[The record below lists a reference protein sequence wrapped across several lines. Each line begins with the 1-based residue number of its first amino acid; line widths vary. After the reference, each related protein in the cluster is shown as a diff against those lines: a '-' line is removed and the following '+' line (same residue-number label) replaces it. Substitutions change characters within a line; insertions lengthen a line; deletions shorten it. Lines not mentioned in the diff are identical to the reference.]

1 MLAAVVRASL
11 RNPRIVTALACLIA
25 ALGLAAVVSAR
36 FDVFPDF
43 APPHVLVQTEAP
55 GLDAIQVEA
64 LVTRPLEGLLAGTEN
79 VKTVRSTSSQGLSA
93 IQVVF
98 ARGGD
103 PYRQRQVITERL
115 SEFAG
120 LLPPGVG
127 APLLSPL
134 SSSMEYLVHFGYTS
148 DRLSPLELRDVV
160 QWIVKPQILAVP
172 GVAQAQIFGGEVRER
187 QIEIDPVKLA
197 AAGLVL
203 EDVLTAAKRATALIG
218 GGYLETPTQRI
229 VIQAQAPGATLEAL
243 AQAVVGT
250 RDGVAVHLGDV
261 ATLREGA
268 QPRFGDALIAGKP
281 GILIETSTQFGANT
295 LEVTRALELR
305 LDALAPA
312 LAKQGVQY
320 HPALL
325 RPASF
330 IESAI
335 EKLRNS
341 LALGAVL
348 VVALLLIT
356 LRDWRGALVSF
367 SAIPLALLTTVWIL
381 EAFGMSLNT
390 MTLGGLVVALG
401 VVVDDAVIDVENILR
416 RRRAA
421 ARNVD
426 IGELFIGASLEVR
439 RPVFY
444 ATAAVAVAFLPIL
457 MMSGL
462 QGAFFRPLS
471 ISFLLAVGLSLLV
484 AMSATPALCVLAMA
498 RHVPKSEAAFLRRLK
513 RWQLGA
519 ITWLNGRPRALIAIV
534 LASGTAGLILLPLL
548 GARLLPDFRENYLIA
563 HASLRPGI
571 SLAETARIGERIC
584 KGLLAIPGVKS
595 VAEQIGRAEN
605 GQDPDAPNKS
615 EFEVQIDPRQGRSA
629 NEIDAAIRDV
639 FDDYPNQLVE
649 IFSVLAERIG
659 ETLSGESA
667 PFSISVI
674 GSDLDADDSVGTQI
688 VEVLQHLP
696 DSGNV
701 RLMVPPREVELHVEL
716 LPRQLALYGLQATDV
731 LQTVNAAYH
740 GSAAAELN
748 QADRSIPVTV
758 RIAHA
763 GADPRAV
770 GALLL
775 RGRDGA
781 LTPLSS
787 VAGISMALARSLVD
801 HQDGLRRQIVVASPK
816 GADQVGF
823 AEMARKA
830 IAAKIQLPPG
840 VFLQYGGAA
849 EAQIAAR
856 NELLLHSAAAF
867 VLIVLLLA
875 LAFGHPRHV
884 LLVLLSLPSTLIGG
898 VAAVALTG
906 GTLTLGAMVGFVAL
920 FGMAARNTILLVS
933 HYDHLV
939 HAEAQ
944 PWNLATASRGAEE
957 RLTPVLLT
965 ALLTGLAL
973 LPVALQL
980 RQPGHEIEG
989 PMAVVI
995 LGGLVSSTLV
1005 SLLLIPPLAAHW
1017 LRPSNFGSSGRDNF
1031 LHEESRQ

>member
-1 MLAAVVRASL
+1 MLAVIVRASL

-25 ALGLAAVVSAR
+25 ALGLAALVSAR

-55 GLDAIQVEA
+55 GLDATQVEA
-64 LVTRPLEGLLAGTEN
+64 LVTRPLEGLLAGTHN

-98 ARGGD
+98 DRGGD
-103 PYRQRQVITERL
+103 PYRQRQVVTERL
-115 SEFAG
+115 AEFAG
-120 LLPPGVG
+120 LLPQGVG

-148 DRLSPLELRDVV
+148 DRLSPVELRDVV

-187 QIEIDPVKLA
+187 QIEVDAAKLA
-197 AAGLVL
+197 AAGLSL
-203 EDVLTAAKRATALIG
+203 DDVLSAARRATALIG

-229 VIQAQAPGATLEAL
+229 VIRAQAPGSTLAAL
-243 AQAVVGT
+243 AGAVVGT
-250 RDGVAVHLGDV
+250 RSGFPVRLGDV
-261 ATLREGA
+261 ATVREGA
-268 QPRFGDALIAGKP
+268 EPRFGDALIAGKP

-295 LEVTRALELR
+295 LEVTRALEQR

-341 LALGAVL
+341 LLIGTIL
-348 VVALLLIT
+348 VVALLLLT

-381 EAFGMSLNT
+381 EASGLSLNT

-416 RRRAA
+416 RRRTA
-421 ARNVD
+421 ARDVD

-484 AMSATPALCVLAMA
+484 AMSATPALCALLMA
-498 RHVPKSEAAFLRRLK
+498 RHRPKAEAAVLQRLK
-513 RWQLGA
+513 RRQLAA
-519 ITWLNGRPRALIAIV
+519 IAWLNERPRALIAII
-534 LASGTAGLILLPLL
+534 LTSGVAGIIFLPLL

-571 SLAETARIGERIC
+571 ALAETTRVGERIS
-584 KGLLAIPGVKS
+584 KGLIAIPGVKS

-615 EFEVQIDPRQGRSA
+615 EFEEKIDPSQGHTA
-629 NEIDAAIRDV
+629 GEIEAAIRDV
-639 FDDYPNQLVE
+639 FDDFPNQLVE
-649 IFSVLAERIG
+649 IYSVLAERIG

-667 PFSISVI
+667 PFTISVI
-674 GSDLDADDSVGTQI
+674 GSDLDADDRVGAQI

-696 DSGNV
+696 GSGNV
-701 RLMVPPREVELHVEL
+701 RLTVPPREAELHVEL
-716 LPRQLALYGLQATDV
+716 LPSQLAANGLQAADV
-731 LQTVNAAYH
+731 LET
-740 GSAAAELN
+740 LN
-748 QADRSIPVTV
+748 
-758 RIAHA
+758 
-763 GADPRAV
+763 
-770 GALLL
+770 
-775 RGRDGA
+775 
-781 LTPLSS
+781 
-787 VAGISMALARSLVD
+787 
-801 HQDGLRRQIVVASPK
+801 
-816 GADQVGF
+816 
-823 AEMARKA
+823 
-830 IAAKIQLPPG
+830 
-840 VFLQYGGAA
+840 
-849 EAQIAAR
+849 
-856 NELLLHSAAAF
+856 
-867 VLIVLLLA
+867 
-875 LAFGHPRHV
+875 
-884 LLVLLSLPSTLIGG
+884 
-898 VAAVALTG
+898 
-906 GTLTLGAMVGFVAL
+906 
-920 FGMAARNTILLVS
+920 
-933 HYDHLV
+933 
-939 HAEAQ
+939 
-944 PWNLATASRGAEE
+944 
-957 RLTPVLLT
+957 
-965 ALLTGLAL
+965 
-973 LPVALQL
+973 
-980 RQPGHEIEG
+980 
-989 PMAVVI
+989 
-995 LGGLVSSTLV
+995 
-1005 SLLLIPPLAAHW
+1005 
-1017 LRPSNFGSSGRDNF
+1017 
-1031 LHEESRQ
+1031 

>member
-1 MLAAVVRASL
+1 MLAAIVRASL
-11 RNPRIVTALACLIA
+11 RSPRIITALACLIA
-25 ALGLAAVVSAR
+25 VFGVAAVVAAR

-55 GLDAIQVEA
+55 GFDASQVEA

-98 ARGGD
+98 DRGGD
-103 PYRQRQVITERL
+103 PYRQRQVVTERL

-120 LLPPGVG
+120 QLPQGVG

-148 DRLSPLELRDVV
+148 DRLSPVELRDIV

-172 GVAQAQIFGGEVRER
+172 GVAQAQIFGGAVRER

-197 AAGLVL
+197 ASGFTLD
-203 EDVLTAAKRATALIG
+203 DVMATAKRTTTLIG
-218 GGYLETPTQRI
+218 GGYLETPMQRI
-229 VIQAQAPGATLEAL
+229 VIQAQASGASVDAL
-243 AQAVVGT
+243 AAAVIGT
-250 RDGVAVHLGDV
+250 RAGVPVRLGDV
-261 ATLREGA
+261 AAVREGSE
-268 QPRFGDALIAGKP
+268 PRFGDALIAGRP

-295 LEVTRALELR
+295 LDVSRALEQR

-341 LALGAVL
+341 LLIGAVL
-348 VVALLLIT
+348 VVALLLIM

-381 EAFGMSLNT
+381 EALGLSLNT

-416 RRRAA
+416 RRRMSGAD
-421 ARNVD
+421 VD
-426 IGELFIGASLEVR
+426 IGELFIAASLEVR

-457 MMSGL
+457 LMSGL

-471 ISFLLAVGLSLLV
+471 ISFLIAVGLSLLV
-484 AMSATPALCVLAMA
+484 AMSATPALCVLVMA
-498 RHVPKSEAAFLRRLK
+498 RQQPKSEAPFLQHLK
-513 RWQLGA
+513 RWQLRA
-519 ITWLNGRPRALIAIV
+519 IQGLNNRPRILVAILLI
-534 LASGTAGLILLPLL
+534 SGVAGVVCLPLL

-571 SLAETARIGERIC
+571 SLQETSRLGERIS
-584 KGLLAIPGVKS
+584 KSLLQIPGVKS

-615 EFEVQIDPRQGRSA
+615 EFEVQIDPSQGHQASD
-629 NEIDAAIRDV
+629 IDASIRAA
-639 FDDYPNQLVE
+639 FADYPNQLVE
-649 IFSVLAERIG
+649 IYSVLAERIG
-659 ETLSGESA
+659 ETLAGESA
-667 PFSISVI
+667 PFSISII
-674 GSDLDADDSVGTQI
+674 GSDLDADDLVGAQI
-688 VEVLQHLP
+688 VETLQHLP
-696 DSGNV
+696 DTASA
-701 RLMVPPREVELHVEL
+701 RLTIPPREIELHLEL
-716 LPRQLALYGLQATDV
+716 IPEQLAIHGLQAADV
-731 LQTVNAAYH
+731 LQTVNAAFH
-740 GSAAAELN
+740 GSIAAELN
-748 QADRSIPVTV
+748 EADRSVPVAV
-758 RIAHA
+758 RIAH
-763 GADPRAV
+763 DSSNPQAV

-775 RGRDGA
+775 RGQDGA
-781 LTPLSS
+781 LTRLSS
-787 VAGISMALARSLVD
+787 VARITTPLARSLVD
-801 HQDGLRRQIVVASPK
+801 HQDGLRRQVVVASSK
-816 GADQVGF
+816 GADQAGY
-823 AEMARKA
+823 ARAARAA
-830 IAAKIQLPPG
+830 IDAKVSLPAG
-840 VFLQYGGAA
+840 VFLRYGGAA
-849 EAQIAAR
+849 EAQRAAR

-875 LAFGHPRHV
+875 LAFGHSRHV

-898 VAAVALTG
+898 VIAVALTG
-906 GTLTLGAMVGFVAL
+906 GTLSIGAMVGFVAL

-933 HYDHLV
+933 HFDHLV
-939 HAEAQ
+939 QNESQ
-944 PWNLATASRGAEE
+944 PWSMATAARGAEE

-980 RQPGHEIEG
+980 HQPGHEIEG

-1005 SLLLIPPLAAHW
+1005 SLLLIPPLAARW
-1017 LRPSNFGSSGRDNF
+1017 LKP
-1031 LHEESRQ
+1031 E

>member
-1 MLAAVVRASL
+1 MLAAIVRASL
-11 RNPRIVTALACLIA
+11 GHPRIVTALACLIA
-25 ALGLAAVVSAR
+25 ALGAAALISAR

-55 GLDAIQVEA
+55 GLDATQVEA
-64 LVTRPLEGLLAGTEN
+64 LVTRPLEDLLAGTEN

-93 IQVVF
+93 MQVVF
-98 ARGGD
+98 DRTGD
-103 PYRQRQVITERL
+103 PYRQRQVVTERL
-115 SEFAG
+115 AEFAG
-120 LLPPGVG
+120 LLPAGVG

-148 DRLSPLELRDVV
+148 DRLSPVELRDIV
-160 QWIVKPQILAVP
+160 QWSVKPQILAVP

-187 QIEIDPVKLA
+187 EIEVDPVKLA
-197 AAGLVL
+197 AAGLTL
-203 EDVLTAAKRATALIG
+203 DDVLTTAKRATQLIG

-229 VIQAQAPGATLEAL
+229 VIRAQAAGATLDAL
-243 AQAVVGT
+243 GSAVVGT
-250 RDGVAVHLGDV
+250 ASGLPVRLRDIAELS
-261 ATLREGA
+261 EGSE
-268 QPRFGDALIAGKP
+268 PRFGDALIAGKP

-295 LEVTRALELR
+295 LEVSRALEQR

-312 LAKQGVQY
+312 LKQQGVDY

-341 LALGAVL
+341 LGIGAVL
-348 VVALLLIT
+348 VVALLLIM
-356 LRDWRGALVSF
+356 LRDWRGALISF

-381 EAFGMSLNT
+381 EAFGLSLNT

-416 RRRAA
+416 RRRSAGPDV
-421 ARNVD
+421 NIV
-426 IGELFIGASLEVR
+426 ELFTNASLEVR

-471 ISFLLAVGLSLLV
+471 IAFLLAVGLSLLV
-484 AMSATPALCVLAMA
+484 AMSATPAMCVLLMA
-498 RHVPKSEAAFLRRLK
+498 QHQPKPEAAFLQRCK
-513 RWQLGA
+513 RGQLRA
-519 ITWLNGRPRALIAIV
+519 IAWLHERPRVLLAILLGSG
-534 LASGTAGLILLPLL
+534 LAGIVFLPLL

-571 SLAETARIGERIC
+571 SLAETARVGQQIS
-584 KGLLAIPGVKS
+584 KGLMAIPGVKS

-615 EFEVQIDPRQGRSA
+615 EFEVQIDPRQQHNA
-629 NEIDAAIRDV
+629 AEIDAAIRDV
-639 FDDYPNQLVE
+639 FDDFPNQLVE
-649 IFSVLAERIG
+649 IYSVLAERIG

-674 GSDLDADDSVGTQI
+674 GSDLDADDRVGAQI
-688 VEVLQHLP
+688 VDVLQHLP

-701 RLMVPPREVELHVEL
+701 RLTVPPREVELHLEL
-716 LPRQLALYGLQATDV
+716 KPEQLAIYGLQAADV

-740 GSAAAELN
+740 GSVAAELN
-748 QADRSIPVTV
+748 QADRSVPVAV
-758 RIAHA
+758 RIVRA
-763 GADPRAV
+763 GADPQAV

-781 LTPLSS
+781 LTPLSA
-787 VAGISMALARSLVD
+787 VAKISMELARSLID
-801 HQDGLRRQIVVASPK
+801 HQDGLRRQIVVATPK
-816 GADQVGF
+816 RSDQTGYAAA
-823 AEMARKA
+823 AERAVTEKV
-830 IAAKIQLPPG
+830 QLPPG
-840 VFLQYGGAA
+840 VYLRYGGAA
-849 EAQIAAR
+849 EAQAAAAH
-856 NELLLHSAAAF
+856 ELLLHSAAAF

-875 LAFGHPRHV
+875 LAFGSSRHV
-884 LLVLLSLPSTLIGG
+884 LLALLALPSTLIGG
-898 VAAVALTG
+898 VVAVALTG
-906 GTLTLGAMVGFVAL
+906 GTLSLGAMVGFVAL

-939 HAEAQ
+939 DVEHQ
-944 PWNLATASRGAEE
+944 TWSLQTSMRGAEE

-965 ALLTGLAL
+965 ALLTALAL
-973 LPVALQL
+973 APVALQL
-980 RQPGHEIEG
+980 HQPGHEIEG

-1005 SLLLIPPLAAHW
+1005 SLLLIPPLAARW
-1017 LRPSNFGSSGRDNF
+1017 LRPNQIQRDN
-1031 LHEESRQ
+1031 LLQQEIS

>member
-1 MLAAVVRASL
+1 MLAAIVRASL
-11 RNPRIVTALACLIA
+11 RNPRIVTALTCLIA
-25 ALGLAAVVSAR
+25 ALGLAAGLSAR

-55 GLDAIQVEA
+55 GLDATQVEA
-64 LVTRPLEGLLAGTEN
+64 LVTRPLEGQLAGTEN
-79 VKTVRSTSSQGLSA
+79 VKTIRSTSSQGLCA

-98 ARGGD
+98 ERGGD
-103 PYRQRQVITERL
+103 PYRQRQVVTERL
-115 SEFAG
+115 AESAG
-120 LLPPGVG
+120 VLPQGVG

-134 SSSMEYLVHFGYTS
+134 SSSMEYLIHFGYTS

-160 QWIVKPQILAVP
+160 QWIVKPQIPGVP

-187 QIEIDPVKLA
+187 QIEIDPAKLA

-203 EDVLTAAKRATALIG
+203 DDVLATAKRATALIG

-229 VIQAQAPGATLEAL
+229 VIRAHAPGATLDAL

-250 RDGVAVHLGDV
+250 RDGWPVRLGDV

-268 QPRFGDALIAGKP
+268 EPRFGDALIAGKP

-295 LEVTRALELR
+295 LEVTQALELR

-341 LALGAVL
+341 LGLGAVL
-348 VVALLLIT
+348 VVALLMIT

-381 EAFGMSLNT
+381 EAWGLSLNT

-416 RRRAA
+416 RRRGAVHD
-421 ARNVD
+421 VD
-426 IGELFIGASLEVR
+426 IGALFVGASLEVR
-439 RPVFY
+439 RPGFY
-444 ATAAVAVAFLPIL
+444 APAAGGVAFLPIL
-457 MMSGL
+457 IMSGL

-484 AMSATPALCVLAMA
+484 AMSATPALCALVMA
-498 RHVPKSEAAFLRRLK
+498 RHEPKSEAAFLGHLK
-513 RWQLGA
+513 RRQLRATGG
-519 ITWLNGRPRALIAIV
+519 LDQRPRTLIGIV
-534 LASGTAGLILLPLL
+534 LASGVAGIVCLPLL

-571 SLAETARIGERIC
+571 SLAETARVGEQISKRLI
-584 KGLLAIPGVKS
+584 AISGVKS

-615 EFEVQIDPRQGRSA
+615 EFEVQIDPQQGRSA
-629 NEIDAAIRDV
+629 SEIDAAIRDV

-649 IFSVLAERIG
+649 IFTVLGERIG

-674 GSDLDADDSVGTQI
+674 GSDLDADDLVGAQL
-688 VEVLQHLP
+688 VEVLQRLP

-701 RLMVPPREVELHVEL
+701 RLMVPPRQVELHLDL
-716 LPRQLALYGLQATDV
+716 LPDQLAIYGLQAADV

-740 GSAAAELN
+740 GSVAAELN
-748 QADRSIPVTV
+748 QADRSVPVTL

-763 GADPRAV
+763 GTDPRAV

-787 VAGISMALARSLVD
+787 VARINMALSRSLID

-823 AEMARKA
+823 AERARQA
-830 IAAKIQLPPG
+830 
-840 VFLQYGGAA
+840 
-849 EAQIAAR
+849 
-856 NELLLHSAAAF
+856 
-867 VLIVLLLA
+867 
-875 LAFGHPRHV
+875 
-884 LLVLLSLPSTLIGG
+884 
-898 VAAVALTG
+898 
-906 GTLTLGAMVGFVAL
+906 
-920 FGMAARNTILLVS
+920 
-933 HYDHLV
+933 
-939 HAEAQ
+939 
-944 PWNLATASRGAEE
+944 
-957 RLTPVLLT
+957 
-965 ALLTGLAL
+965 
-973 LPVALQL
+973 
-980 RQPGHEIEG
+980 
-989 PMAVVI
+989 
-995 LGGLVSSTLV
+995 
-1005 SLLLIPPLAAHW
+1005 
-1017 LRPSNFGSSGRDNF
+1017 
-1031 LHEESRQ
+1031 

>member
-1 MLAAVVRASL
+1 MLAAIVRASL
-11 RNPRIVTALACLIA
+11 GNPRIIFALACLIA
-25 ALGLAAVVSAR
+25 ALGVAALLAAR

-55 GLDAIQVEA
+55 GLDATQVEA
-64 LVTRPLEGLLAGTEN
+64 LVTRPLEALLAGTAN
-79 VKTVRSTSSQGLSA
+79 VKTLRSTSSQGLSA

-98 ARGGD
+98 DRGGD
-103 PYRQRQVITERL
+103 PFRQRQVVTERL
-115 SEFAG
+115 AEFAG
-120 LLPPGVG
+120 VLPQGVG

-148 DRLSPLELRDVV
+148 DRLSPVELRDVV

-172 GVAQAQIFGGEVRER
+172 GVAQAQIFGGAVRER
-187 QIEIDPVKLA
+187 QIEIDPARLA

-203 EDVLTAAKRATALIG
+203 EDVLATAKRATALIG
-218 GGYLETPTQRI
+218 GGYLETPSQRI

-250 RDGVAVHLGDV
+250 RDGFPVRLGDV
-261 ATLREGA
+261 ATVREGA
-268 QPRFGDALIAGKP
+268 APRFGDALIAGRP

-295 LEVTRALELR
+295 LEVTRALESR

-341 LALGAVL
+341 LAIGAVL

-381 EAFGMSLNT
+381 EAWGLSLNT

-416 RRRAA
+416 RRRIAVRDA
-421 ARNVD
+421 N

-484 AMSATPALCVLAMA
+484 AMSATPALCVLVMA
-498 RHVPKSEAAFLRRLK
+498 RHEPNAEAVFLQRLK
-513 RWQLGA
+513 RGQLSA
-519 ITWLNGRPRALIAIV
+519 INWLSKRPRALVAILLV
-534 LASGTAGLILLPLL
+534 SGVAGIVFLPLL

-571 SLAETARIGERIC
+571 SLTETTRVGEQIS
-584 KGLLAIPGVKS
+584 KGLIAIPGVKS

-615 EFEVQIDPRQGRSA
+615 QFEVQIDPAQGHSA
-629 NEIDAAIRDV
+629 TDIDAAIRGV
-639 FDDYPNQLVE
+639 FNNFPNQLVE
-649 IFSVLAERIG
+649 IYSVLAERIG

-674 GSDLDADDSVGTQI
+674 GSDLDADDRVGAQI
-688 VEVLQHLP
+688 VELLQHLP
-696 DSGNV
+696 NSGNA
-701 RLMVPPREVELHVEL
+701 RLVVPPREAELHVEL
-716 LPRQLALYGLQATDV
+716 LPKQLAIYGLQAADV
-731 LQTVNAAYH
+731 LQTINAAYH
-740 GSAAAELN
+740 GSIAAELN
-748 QADRSIPVTV
+748 QADRSVPVMV
-758 RIAHA
+758 RIAGAGSDPHA
-763 GADPRAV
+763 LDE
-770 GALLL
+770 LLL

-781 LTPLSS
+781 LTRLSD
-787 VAGISMALARSLVD
+787 VAKVTMVLARSLVD

-816 GADQVGF
+816 GADQAGY
-823 AEMARKA
+823 AESVRKA
-830 IAAKIQLPPG
+830 IAAKLELPPG
-840 VFLQYGGAA
+840 VYLSYGGAA
-849 EAQIAAR
+849 EAQAAAAH
-856 NELLLHSAAAF
+856 ELILHSAAAF

-875 LAFGHPRHV
+875 LAFGHTRHV
-884 LLVLLSLPSTLIGG
+884 LLVLVALPSTLIGG
-898 VAAVALTG
+898 VVAVALTG
-906 GTLTLGAMVGFVAL
+906 GTLTIGAMVGFVAL
-920 FGMAARNTILLVS
+920 FGMAARNTILLIS

-939 HAEAQ
+939 REEGQ
-944 PWNLATASRGAEE
+944 TWNLETSMRGAQE
-957 RLTPVLLT
+957 RLTPVML
-965 ALLTGLAL
+965 AAMLTGLAL

-980 RQPGHEIEG
+980 HQPGHEIEG

-1005 SLLLIPPLAAHW
+1005 SLLLIPPLAARW
-1017 LRPSNFGSSGRDNF
+1017 LRPG
-1031 LHEESRQ
+1031 

>member
-1 MLAAVVRASL
+1 MLAAIVRASL

-25 ALGLAAVVSAR
+25 ALGLAAVLSAR

-55 GLDAIQVEA
+55 GLDATQVEA

-79 VKTVRSTSSQGLSA
+79 VKTLRSTSSQGLSA

-98 ARGGD
+98 DRGGD
-103 PYRQRQVITERL
+103 PYRQRQVVTERL
-115 SEFAG
+115 AEFAG

-134 SSSMEYLVHFGYTS
+134 SSSMEYLVHFGFTS

-187 QIEIDPVKLA
+187 QIDIDPAKLA
-197 AAGLVL
+197 AADLSL
-203 EDVLTAAKRATALIG
+203 DDVLATAKRATSLIG

-229 VIQAQAPGATLEAL
+229 VIQAQAPGATFEAL
-243 AQAVVGT
+243 GQAVVGT
-250 RDGVAVHLGDV
+250 RKGLPVRLEDV

-268 QPRFGDALIAGKP
+268 EPRFGDALIAGKP

-341 LALGAVL
+341 LLIGAVL
-348 VVALLLIT
+348 VVALLLLT

-381 EAFGMSLNT
+381 EAAGLSLNT

-416 RRRAA
+416 RRRSAA
-421 ARNVD
+421 LDAD
-426 IGELFIGASLEVR
+426 IGRLFIGASLEVR

-457 MMSGL
+457 TMSGL

-484 AMSATPALCVLAMA
+484 AMSATPALCALVMA
-498 RHVPKSEAAFLRRLK
+498 NHHPQPEAGFLQYLK
-513 RWQLGA
+513 RGQLA
-519 ITWLNGRPRALIAIV
+519 TIAWLDSRPRALLAIV
-534 LASGTAGLILLPLL
+534 LTSGLAGIILLPLL

-571 SLAETARIGERIC
+571 SLAETTRIGQRISQ
-584 KGLLAIPGVKS
+584 GLIAIPGVKS

-615 EFEVQIDPRQGRSA
+615 EFEVQIDPSQGHSA
-629 NEIDAAIRDV
+629 SDIDAAIRDV
-639 FDDYPNQLVE
+639 FDDFPNQLVE
-649 IFSVLAERIG
+649 IYSVLAERIG

-674 GSDLDADDSVGTQI
+674 GSDLDADDRVGAQI
-688 VEVLQHLP
+688 VEVLQRLP
-696 DSGNV
+696 DSGSV
-701 RLMVPPREVELHVEL
+701 RLTVPPREAELHVEL
-716 LPRQLALYGLQATDV
+716 LPAQLALYGLQAADV

-740 GSAAAELN
+740 GSVAAELN
-748 QADRSIPVTV
+748 QADRSVPVVV
-758 RIAHA
+758 RIAHRRRRS
-763 GADPRAV
+763 P
-770 GALLL
+770 
-775 RGRDGA
+775 
-781 LTPLSS
+781 
-787 VAGISMALARSLVD
+787 LARRAAAARP
-801 HQDGLRRQIVVASPK
+801 GRRI
-816 GADQVGF
+816 D
-823 AEMARKA
+823 
-830 IAAKIQLPPG
+830 AAVCGGESHPG
-840 VFLQYGGAA
+840 V
-849 EAQIAAR
+849 R
-856 NELLLHSAAAF
+856 
-867 VLIVLLLA
+867 
-875 LAFGHPRHV
+875 
-884 LLVLLSLPSTLIGG
+884 
-898 VAAVALTG
+898 
-906 GTLTLGAMVGFVAL
+906 
-920 FGMAARNTILLVS
+920 
-933 HYDHLV
+933 
-939 HAEAQ
+939 AQ
-944 PWNLATASRGAEE
+944 PGR
-957 RLTPVLLT
+957 
-965 ALLTGLAL
+965 
-973 LPVALQL
+973 
-980 RQPGHEIEG
+980 
-989 PMAVVI
+989 
-995 LGGLVSSTLV
+995 
-1005 SLLLIPPLAAHW
+1005 
-1017 LRPSNFGSSGRDNF
+1017 SSGRTAAPDRRRVA
-1031 LHEESRQ
+1031 EGRRSSRVCRRRAPGDCRQGSVAAGSILALRRSGRGADRRPE

>member
-1 MLAAVVRASL
+1 M
-11 RNPRIVTALACLIA
+11 
-25 ALGLAAVVSAR
+25 
-36 FDVFPDF
+36 
-43 APPHVLVQTEAP
+43 
-55 GLDAIQVEA
+55 
-64 LVTRPLEGLLAGTEN
+64 
-79 VKTVRSTSSQGLSA
+79 
-93 IQVVF
+93 
-98 ARGGD
+98 
-103 PYRQRQVITERL
+103 
-115 SEFAG
+115 
-120 LLPPGVG
+120 
-127 APLLSPL
+127 
-134 SSSMEYLVHFGYTS
+134 
-148 DRLSPLELRDVV
+148 ELRDVV

-187 QIEIDPVKLA
+187 QIEIDTAKLA
-197 AAGLVL
+197 ASGLTL
-203 EDVLTAAKRATALIG
+203 EDVLATAKRATALIG

-229 VIQAQAPGATLEAL
+229 VIRAQAPGATLEAL

-250 RDGVAVHLGDV
+250 RNGYPVRFAEV
-261 ATLREGA
+261 ATVREGPE
-268 QPRFGDALIAGKP
+268 PRFGDALIAGKP

-295 LEVTRALELR
+295 LEVTRALEAR

-341 LALGAVL
+341 LAIGAVL

-381 EAFGMSLNT
+381 EAWGLSLNT

-416 RRRAA
+416 RRRTA
-421 ARNVD
+421 ARDVN
-426 IGELFIGASLEVR
+426 IGELFVSASLEVR

-484 AMSATPALCVLAMA
+484 AMSATPALCALVMA
-498 RHVPKSEAAFLRRLK
+498 RHTPKSEAAFLQRLK
-513 RWQLGA
+513 RGQLRA
-519 ITWLNGRPRALIAIV
+519 IVWLNQRPRTLIVIV
-534 LASGTAGLILLPLL
+534 MASGVAGIICLPLL

-571 SLAETARIGERIC
+571 SLTETTRIGEQIC
-584 KGLLAIPGVKS
+584 RGLIAIPGVKS

-615 EFEVQIDPRQGRSA
+615 EFEVQIDPRLGHSA
-629 NEIDAAIRDV
+629 GEIDAAIRDV

-649 IFSVLAERIG
+649 IYSVLAERIG

-674 GSDLDADDSVGTQI
+674 GSDLDADDLVGAKI
-688 VEVLQHLP
+688 VEVLQRLP

-701 RLMVPPREVELHVEL
+701 RLAVPPREVELHVEL
-716 LPRQLALYGLQATDV
+716 VPAQLAIYGLQAADV
-731 LQTVNAAYH
+731 LQAVNAAYH
-740 GSAAAELN
+740 GSVAAELN
-748 QADRSIPVTV
+748 QADRSVPVVV

-787 VAGISMALARSLVD
+787 VAKITMELARSLVD

-816 GADQVGF
+816 GTDQAGY
-823 AEMARKA
+823 AESARKA
-830 IAAKIQLPPG
+830 IAAKVPLPPG
-840 VFLQYGGAA
+840 VFLRYAGAA
-849 EAQIAAR
+849 EAQTAAR
-856 NELLLHSAAAF
+856 NELLLHSAAAL

-875 LAFGHPRHV
+875 LAFGHSRHV

-939 HAEAQ
+939 HIEAQ
-944 PWNLATASRGAEE
+944 PWNLNTATRGAEE

-973 LPVALQL
+973 LPVAWQL
-980 RQPGHEIEG
+980 HQPGHEIEG

-1017 LRPSNFGSSGRDNF
+1017 LRPAG
-1031 LHEESRQ
+1031 

>member
-1 MLAAVVRASL
+1 MLAAIVRASL

-25 ALGLAAVVSAR
+25 ALGVAAVIAAR

-55 GLDAIQVEA
+55 GLDATQVEA
-64 LVTRPLEGLLAGTEN
+64 LVTRPLEALLAGTEN
-79 VKTVRSTSSQGLSA
+79 VKTLRSTSSQGLSA

-98 ARGGD
+98 DRGGD
-103 PYRQRQVITERL
+103 PYRQRQVVTERL
-115 SEFAG
+115 AEFAG
-120 LLPPGVG
+120 LLPQGVG

-148 DRLSPLELRDVV
+148 DRLSPVELRDVV

-172 GVAQAQIFGGEVRER
+172 GVAQAQIFGGAVRER
-187 QIEIDPVKLA
+187 QIEIDPAKLA
-197 AAGLVL
+197 AAGLAL
-203 EDVLTAAKRATALIG
+203 DDVLATAKRATALIG
-218 GGYLETPTQRI
+218 GGYLETPSQRI
-229 VIQAQAPGATLEAL
+229 VIQAQAPGATVAAL

-250 RDGVAVHLGDV
+250 RDGSPVRLGDI

-268 QPRFGDALIAGKP
+268 APRFGDALIAGRP

-341 LALGAVL
+341 LAIGAVL

-381 EAFGMSLNT
+381 GAWGLSLNT

-416 RRRAA
+416 RRRGAG
-421 ARNVD
+421 RDVD
-426 IGELFIGASLEVR
+426 IGALFVGASLEVR

-484 AMSATPALCVLAMA
+484 AMSATPALCALVMA
-498 RHVPKSEAAFLRRLK
+498 RHEPKSEAAFLQHLK
-513 RWQLGA
+513 RRQLRA
-519 ITWLNGRPRALIAIV
+519 IAWLDQRPRTLIGIV
-534 LASGTAGLILLPLL
+534 LASGVAGIVCLPLL

-571 SLAETARIGERIC
+571 SLPETARVGAQIS
-584 KGLLAIPGVKS
+584 KGLIAIPGVKS

-629 NEIDAAIRDV
+629 SEIDAAIRDV

-649 IFSVLAERIG
+649 IFSVLGERIG

-674 GSDLDADDSVGTQI
+674 GSDLDADDLVGAQI
-688 VEVLQHLP
+688 VDVLRRLP
-696 DSGNV
+696 ASGNV
-701 RLMVPPREVELHVEL
+701 RLTVPPREVELHVEL
-716 LPRQLALYGLQATDV
+716 KPDQLAVYGLQAADV
-731 LQTVNAAYH
+731 LQTINAAYH
-740 GSAAAELN
+740 GSQAAELN
-748 QADRSIPVTV
+748 QADRSVPVVV
-758 RIAHA
+758 RIANA
-763 GADPRAV
+763 GADPQAL

-781 LTPLSS
+781 LTPLSA
-787 VAGISMALARSLVD
+787 VAKIDMALARSLID
-801 HQDGLRRQIVVASPK
+801 HQDGLRRQIVVATPA
-816 GADQVGF
+816 GADQAAY
-823 AEMARKA
+823 AEAARRA
-830 IAAKIQLPPG
+830 IAAKVQLPAG
-840 VFLQYGGAA
+840 VFLRYGGAA
-849 EAQIAAR
+849 EAQAAAR

-875 LAFGHPRHV
+875 LAFGTPRHV

-898 VAAVALTG
+898 VAAVTLTG

-939 HAEAQ
+939 QKEAQ
-944 PWNLATASRGAEE
+944 PWNLATAARGAEE

-980 RQPGHEIEG
+980 HQPGHEIEG

-1005 SLLLIPPLAAHW
+1005 SLLLIPPLAAQW
-1017 LRPSNFGSSGRDNF
+1017 LRPDK
-1031 LHEESRQ
+1031 LLYKD